1 MGTSP
6 VYISAT
12 GTVALRGEVGAVVL
26 TAGGA
31 TATLTLRYG
40 GASGTVFLVLSAVA
54 NTSVSVRFGGMDLSD
69 IHGTLTGSGASATVE
84 V

>member
-6 VYISAT
+6 VYITAT

-26 TAGGA
+26 TAAGA
-31 TATLTLRYG
+31 AATLTLRYG
-40 GASGTVFLVLSAVA
+40 GGSGTTFLVLACPA
-54 NTSVSVRFGGMDLSD
+54 NDSRTVRFGGMDLAD
-69 IHGTLTGSGASATVE
+69 IHATLTGSGASATVE